1 MLFVMHELSI
11 AQSVLEAVRAEA
23 GRRPGV
29 RVCKVGLRVGELA
42 GLDPEALRFG
52 FEVLVRGSE
61 LGALQLEIEHC
72 PQRQRC
78 PQCGN
83 EFVARNYE
91 ITCPGCGAA
100 RTECIGGDELEI
112 AYLEIEEGVLK
123 AENSSP

>member
-1 MLFVMHELSI
+1 MHELSI

-23 GRRPGV
+23 GRRPGS

-52 FEVLVRGSE
+52 LEVLVRGTDLE
-61 LGALQLEIEHC
+61 ALQLEIEYC
-72 PQRQRC
+72 PRRQRC

-83 EFVARNYE
+83 EFTVRDYE

-112 AYLEIEEGVLK
+112 AYLEIEEEALK
-123 AENSSP
+123 AGNTSA

>member
-1 MLFVMHELSI
+1 MHELSI

-52 FEVLVRGSE
+52 FEVLVRGTE
-61 LGALQLEIEHC
+61 LEALQLEIEYC
-72 PQRQRC
+72 PRRQRC
-78 PQCGN
+78 PQCRN
-83 EFVARNYE
+83 EFVARDYD
-91 ITCPGCGAA
+91 IACPGCGAA

-112 AYLEIEEGVLK
+112 TYLEIEEEVLK
-123 AENSSP
+123 AGNTSA